1 MQISDELNT
10 IVAYAREEA
19 MRTGSYD
26 ISPDHLCLAILR
38 HSNNLAC
45 HILSSLGA
53 DLQDMKHLVEGGI
66 MLERSIPYLQ
76 EDRVTLGYE
85 SNATLTEAFTQAARF
100 KSDTVRSEHLL
111 LALSKTDNTYCRAIM
126 ESYGIDFDIIDR
138 HIPRKPK
145 PEVKASSLRILGTI
159 SIKAPDIYS

>member
-26 ISPDHLCLAILR
+26 ITPDHLCLAILR
-38 HSNNLAC
+38 HSDNLAC
-45 HILSSLGA
+45 RILSSLGA
-53 DLQDMKHLVEGGI
+53 RKEEIKQLVEGGI
-66 MLERSIPYLQ
+66 MLERSIPYRNE
-76 EDRVTLGYE
+76 EDVTLDAE
-85 SNATLTEAFTQAARF
+85 ANRTLSECIAQAARL

-111 LALSKTDNTYCRAIM
+111 LALSKTENTYCRAIM
-126 ESYGIDFDIIDR
+126 ESYGIDFDSIDGS
-138 HIPRKPK
+138 IPRKPK
-145 PEVKASSLRILGTI
+145 PEVKAGSLRVLGTI